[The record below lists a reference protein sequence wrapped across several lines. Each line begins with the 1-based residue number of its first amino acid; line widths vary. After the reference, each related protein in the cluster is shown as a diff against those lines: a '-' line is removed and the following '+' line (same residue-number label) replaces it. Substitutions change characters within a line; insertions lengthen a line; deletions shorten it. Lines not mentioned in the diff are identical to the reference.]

1 MPILCFPVCEEIPCV
16 RGISGKALQ
25 QARLRLAKHNVNFGL
40 ALSTLAEHT
49 SALVPLVGCAPSESS
64 RAQWGAPADELA
76 AMIDTGALGGRGG
89 GGGSDV
95 LITTPFASYWIPLQC
110 VVYYSAILSFCS
122 FISFIAIQVL
132 LSSCCYFFTCMS
144 PCNVPPSTP
153 TFVYLT
159 S

>member
-1 MPILCFPVCEEIPCV
+1 MPIICFPVCEEIPCV

-76 AMIDTGALGGRGG
+76 AMIDTGALEGRGG
-89 GGGSDV
+89 GIV
-95 LITTPFASYWIPLQC
+95 YYAHCIPLDPMEPFEFEE
-110 VVYYSAILSFCS
+110 SRESI
-122 FISFIAIQVL
+122 
-132 LSSCCYFFTCMS
+132 
-144 PCNVPPSTP
+144 
-153 TFVYLT
+153 
-159 S
+159 

>member
-76 AMIDTGALGGRGG
+76 AMIDTGALEGRGA
-89 GGGSDV
+89 GGSDV
-95 LITTPFASYWIPLQC
+95 LVTTPIASHWIPLC
-110 VVYYSAILSFCS
+110 RFLFRHPVILFIRRHPGSSVVMVPFPPAFHPVAFRYPRPR
-122 FISFIAIQVL
+122 
-132 LSSCCYFFTCMS
+132 SCI
-144 PCNVPPSTP
+144 
-153 TFVYLT
+153 
-159 S
+159 